1 MNTKVGFLIL
11 SQQIKISVW
20 IKSRKRGFYPIFSMQ
35 LKIISKL
42 FYNHMIIF
50 PYESTF
56 KIEESYR
63 PLKI

>member
-35 LKIISKL
+35 LKMISKL
-42 FYNHMIIF
+42 FENYMIIF
-50 PYESTF
+50 PHESAF
-56 KIEESYR
+56 KIEENLRGES
-63 PLKI
+63 